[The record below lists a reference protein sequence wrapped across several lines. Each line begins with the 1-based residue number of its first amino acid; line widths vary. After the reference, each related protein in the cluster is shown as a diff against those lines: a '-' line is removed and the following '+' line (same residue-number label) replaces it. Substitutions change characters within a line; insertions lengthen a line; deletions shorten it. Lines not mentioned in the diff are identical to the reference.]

1 MMSVEGGRRERRTL
15 EGCSRRGD
23 MQTTRVLER
32 DEEGREET
40 RSSSSRRGEVIK
52 RTSRDS
58 PSLWK
63 NLLGGIKGE
72 DGGGI

>member
-1 MMSVEGGRRERRTL
+1 
-15 EGCSRRGD
+15 